1 MLAEV
6 IRLGNNPTLIMRTGV
21 QFLDFGL
28 TLDLKKEVP
37 GQFAR
42 VEGTTVPVRLED
54 DPVRGGTVDP
64 ETRVLTNPVEA
75 LETGVADTLKLLSDV
90 WLPVPFLARRSDSS
104 HDRGPANWARA
115 RIVALAPGEDPDG
128 HTHRVVIAF
137 DTTVYDTEVSGAA
150 HLTPKLADI
159 EAGVRYELT
168 WRGKGA
174 TWFCEQKWVTDWLR
188 QQVEEAE
195 TRARLDV
202 DDIAENARQHKYFA
216 HYLNILWL
224 LGARVAPPS
233 IRLLSN
239 RPNDIHQPIPV
250 DMVLDVGNSRTFG
263 ILIEDHPQQG
273 DGLKTRYE
281 LELRDLTRPHCVHR
295 EPFESRLEF
304 AEATFGKVDQSAQSG
319 RRDAF
324 LWPTIARV
332 GPEAARLAARRRGTE
347 GSTGLSS
354 PKRYLWDEV
363 AYQPGWRFN
372 IAFNKDESE
381 PLATAAPFGD
391 LINDAGVALH
401 TLPPDDQL
409 QVFVPHYSR
418 SSLMTFM
425 LAEVLVQ
432 ALCQM
437 NSLGQRMK
445 MNHAD
450 LPRQLRSVILTVPP
464 SMPTTERQIFED
476 RLKQAVGLVWKAMGW
491 HPDVTPLE
499 TKEDRERAWP
509 RLPDMRIQWDE
520 ATCAQ
525 VVYLY
530 SESANNFGGRPEDL
544 FRVLRRSRG
553 GDDPGRSIRVASIDI
568 GGGTTD
574 LVINDYTLDNGSGSN
589 VYILPKQVFRDGFK
603 VAGDDIVYDTIR
615 HLIVPAL
622 SDALAAAGVADPAS
636 LLSRL
641 IGSEAGIVQDMVLRQ
656 QLTLQVLYPV
666 GLALLK
672 EYEQYQPR
680 QGAEVHGETLGSL
693 LAGRDQPSAEV
704 LEYFAAG
711 VRRVLAGGADHP
723 AFDLLAVPL
732 SVDMNRLHRLFVT
745 DQMEI
750 NKPIKAL
757 CEVAHLYDC
766 DVLLLSGRPSRLP
779 GVQTL
784 FRGLL
789 ALPPERVVP
798 LHNYRTGVW
807 YPFHHNG
814 HIADP
819 KTTAAVGAML
829 CVLGQGRISNFFLR
843 ANTFKLYSTVRH
855 IGLMDHAQTIKNAD
869 VYYANLDLDSADSSF
884 PEETTFEVRGRMNLG
899 FRQLSSERWGASPLY
914 LIEFSTANQKA
925 RSTLYGDKVVD
936 ESETD
941 GPMVLE
947 VALRRVVKN
956 GIDRLEIKQVSS
968 RGGSTMSRDT
978 LTMRLCTLLARGVGE
993 TSHWLDS
1000 GSIVR

>member
-6 IRLGNNPTLIMRTGV
+6 IRFEEDATLIMRTGV
-21 QFLDFGL
+21 QFMDFGL

-42 VEGTTVPVRLED
+42 IEGSPALVRLED
-54 DPVRGGTVDP
+54 DPVRGGTVHP
-64 ETRVLTNPVEA
+64 ATRVLTTPVEV

-90 WLPVPFLARRSDSS
+90 WLPVPFLLRQGGSFV
-104 HDRGPANWARA
+104 RGPANWARA
-115 RIVALAPGEDPDG
+115 RIVPLQPGEDRDG
-128 HTHRVVIAF
+128 HTHRVVLAF
-137 DTTVYDTEVSGAA
+137 DTTVYDTEVAGAAYLTPSLKDVESGARFE
-150 HLTPKLADI
+150 LA
-159 EAGVRYELT
+159 
-168 WRGKGA
+168 WRGQDA
-174 TWFCEQKWVTDWLR
+174 AWFCEQKWVADWLR
-188 QQVEEAE
+188 QQVAEAE

-202 DDIAENARQHKYFA
+202 DDIAENARQHKYLA
-216 HYLNILWL
+216 HYLNMLWL
-224 LGARVAPPS
+224 LGGKAAPPR

-239 RPNDIHQPIPV
+239 RPDDIHRPIPV

-281 LELRDLTRPHCVHR
+281 LELRDLTRPHFVHK

-304 AEATFGKVDQSAQSG
+304 AEATFGKVEQSVQSG
-319 RRDAF
+319 RADAF
-324 LWPTIARV
+324 VWPTIARV

-354 PKRYLWDEV
+354 PKRYLWDE
-363 AYQPGWRFN
+363 APYQPGWRFN
-372 IAFNKDESE
+372 IAFNKAESE
-381 PLATAAPFGD
+381 PLATATPFGD
-391 LINDAGVALH
+391 LINDEGVALH
-401 TLPPDDQL
+401 TLPPEEQL

-437 NSLGQRMK
+437 NSPGQRMK
-445 MNHAD
+445 MSHAN
-450 LPRQLRSVILTVPP
+450 LPRQLRTVILTVPP

-476 RLKQAVGLVWKAMGW
+476 RLRQAVGLVWKALGW
-491 HPDVTPLE
+491 HPDVCPME
-499 TKEDRERAWP
+499 TQEDRDKAWP
-509 RLPDMRIQWDE
+509 RLPGMRIQWDE

-530 SESANNFGGRPEDL
+530 SECANNFGGRPED
-544 FRVLRRSRG
+544 FFKVLRRPRG
-553 GDDPGRSIRVASIDI
+553 GAVADDRRVRVASIDI

-574 LVINDYTLDNGSGSN
+574 LVINDYTLDNGSGGN
-589 VYILPKQVFRDGFK
+589 VYILPEQVFRDGFK
-603 VAGDDIVYDTIR
+603 VAGDDIVHDTIQK
-615 HLIVPAL
+615 LIVPAL
-622 SDALAAAGVADPAS
+622 EQALTGFGVADPAS

-641 IGSEAGIVQDMVLRQ
+641 IGAEAGIVQDMVLRQ
-656 QLTLQVLYPV
+656 QLALQVLYPA
-666 GLALLK
+666 GLTLLK
-672 EYEQYQPR
+672 EYEQFQPR
-680 QGAEVHGETLGSL
+680 QGAEPRTETLGTL
-693 LAGRDQPSAEV
+693 LAGRDQPSPEV

-711 VRRVLAGGADHP
+711 VRRVIGPGRE
-723 AFDLLAVPL
+723 AFDLLSVPV
-732 SVDMNRLHRLFVT
+732 SVDMNRLHRLFIT

-750 NKPIKAL
+750 VKPIKAL
-757 CEVAHLYDC
+757 CEIAYLHDC
-766 DVLLLSGRPSRLP
+766 DVLLISGRPSRLP
-779 GVQTL
+779 GVQSL

-829 CVLGQGRISNFFLR
+829 CVLGQGRIPNFFFR
-843 ANTFKLYSTVRH
+843 ANTFKLYSTVRY
-855 IGLMDHAQTIKNAD
+855 IGLMDHAQTIKTED
-869 VYYANLDLDSADSSF
+869 VYYADLTLDNPETPF
-884 PEETTFEVRGRMNLG
+884 PEETVFEVRGRMNLG
-899 FRQLSSERWGASPLY
+899 FRQLSSPRWGASPLY
-914 LIEFSTANQKA
+914 LIEFNTNNQKA
-925 RSTLYGDKVVD
+925 RATLYGDKPVQD
-936 ESETD
+936 EDTD

-947 VALRRVVKN
+947 VTLRRVFKK
-956 GIDRLEIKQVSS
+956 GIDRLEIKQISS
-968 RGGSTMSRDT
+968 RGGSTMARDT
-978 LTMRLCTLLARGVGE
+978 LTMRLCTLLTRGVGE

-1000 GSIVR
+1000 GTIVR